1 MSEPWL
7 RRLLAS
13 AFALLWSAAGGAQQV
28 VHFPSLDTAATRLDG
43 YLYRPADG
51 GRHPGL
57 VFLHGCGGLFSR
69 AGGSIN
75 SREMDWAG
83 RFTAAGYV
91 VLMVDSLTPRQHGE
105 MCSVSGFDAAL
116 YMTRPKDAYGAL
128 AYLHAQD
135 FVDDEHVGVIG
146 WSQGGGVVLYATGT
160 PSAGRPAGLPPAYD
174 FKAAVAFYPGSC
186 SERRL
191 GGAWTI
197 SIPLLVL
204 TGADDLWTPLLP
216 CQGLLGGAAARGAPV
231 QLQVYP
237 GAVHDFDWPNV
248 PRREMPQYRTA
259 DGVVPVQATDP
270 VARADALQRVPAFVA
285 RYLGR

>member
-1 MSEPWL
+1 MPTPWL
-7 RRLLAS
+7 CRLLAG
-13 AFALLWSAAGGAQQV
+13 ALTLLLSAAGEAQQL
-28 VHFPSLDTAATRLDG
+28 VHFPSLDAAATPLDG
-43 YLYRPADG
+43 YLYRPGGG
-51 GRHPGL
+51 GRHPAL
-57 VFLHGCGGLFSR
+57 VFLHGCAGLFTRTSS
-69 AGGSIN
+69 SIN

-91 VLMVDSLTPRQHGE
+91 VLMVDSLTPRHHGE
-105 MCSVSGFDAAL
+105 MCSVQGFDAAL

-135 FVDDEHVGVIG
+135 FVDDEHIGAIG

-174 FKAAVAFYPGSC
+174 FRAAVAFYPGSC
-186 SERRL
+186 SERRQ
-191 GGAWTI
+191 GSAWTT

-216 CQGLLGGAAARGAPV
+216 CQSLLGGAAARGAPV
-231 QLQVYP
+231 QMQVYP

-248 PRREMPQYRTA
+248 PRREMPQYKTVY
-259 DGVVPVQATDP
+259 GVVPVQATDP
-270 VARADALQRVPAFVA
+270 AARADALQRVPAFFA

>member
-1 MSEPWL
+1 MTGPWL
-7 RRLLAS
+7 CRLLAG
-13 AFALLWSAAGGAQQV
+13 AVALLWSVVGGAQQL
-28 VHFPSLDTAATRLDG
+28 VHFPSLDAAATPLDG
-43 YLYRPADG
+43 YLYRPASG
-51 GRHPGL
+51 GRHPTL
-57 VFLHGCGGLFSR
+57 IFLHGCGGIIGRS
-69 AGGSIN
+69 GTIN
-75 SREMDWAG
+75 SRETDWAG

-91 VLMVDSLTPRQHGE
+91 VLMVDSLTPRHHGE
-105 MCSVSGFDAAL
+105 MCSVPGFDAAL

-128 AYLHAQD
+128 AYLHAQE
-135 FVDDEHVGVIG
+135 FVDNEHVGVIG

-191 GGAWTI
+191 GSAWTTT
-197 SIPLLVL
+197 IPLLVL

-216 CQGLLGGAAARGAPV
+216 CQSLLGGAAARGAPV
-231 QLQVYP
+231 QMQVYS
-237 GAVHDFDWPNV
+237 GAVHDFDWPDLA
-248 PRREMPQYRTA
+248 RRELPQYRTA
-259 DGVVPVQATDP
+259 DGVVPIQATDP